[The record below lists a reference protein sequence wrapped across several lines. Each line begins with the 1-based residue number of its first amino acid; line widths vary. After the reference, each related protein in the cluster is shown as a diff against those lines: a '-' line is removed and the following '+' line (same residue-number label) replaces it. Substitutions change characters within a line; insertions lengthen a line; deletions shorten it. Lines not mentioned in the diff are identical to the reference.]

1 MTSQGSSKRSVS
13 SHAVWSTL
21 RQFWLLPAGF
31 GVILLAVIPGWLLEK
46 GSQNHLLEGNAAF
59 FTPYGALTAWAALP
73 AMGILTA
80 LGLFYFLF
88 RSPALCAYF
97 TLGIGRSRLFAI
109 RYFLGAGILFVSLLP
124 AMLASLTI
132 NLLFTQACWELFR
145 TFLYLFCLSYLAMMV
160 PFTLTAAI
168 VTMCGTLSE
177 AAVYTGIWLSAPH
190 LLGWI
195 AGTFARALLPGSAV
209 DGYGNILDAATSS
222 VIFHQSVFFPE
233 YNTSLFE
240 WSVFFGPLTFPAMDI
255 AEKSS
260 VGSYNGAMEWPELG
274 WWKVVVW
281 LLVTAAGALLAW
293 RLFLRRK
300 GEQTGFIGQ
309 CRGLVIAT
317 ALMGGLYGCGLIWGM
332 GLSTP
337 LRLLLGV
344 LVYGA
349 VFFLIGIAGFQGI
362 AWIKRRWPSLA
373 VSAGG
378 VLLIGIILATGGMGF
393 SQRIPPVDSI
403 EKAEIGYSGDTE
415 LMEMVWRRNADAFSV
430 RRITYTSP
438 EDLAVIIGLHKT
450 MADQGRPVPNGKI
463 AQPYK
468 ETAVSIP
475 LDIIYTLKDG
485 RVIRRVYDVNTLE
498 TLEQLLKLDKTEAMT
513 AYIKERFAEFLQSE
527 NEFVLYDS
535 YFQHEQILELEA
547 IERTELVACLEADY
561 QAQSLEDRYFP
572 EKDARMILQFG
583 SNGSATF
590 PLTDAYSRTLDF
602 LEKLGLATQTE
613 RPDPESVTLY
623 SYNLTKDNMR
633 WGIYQKY
640 NGDGWGIALS
650 SIEEVPPIQLSPEQ
664 TAALLPKLRSAYFA
678 SEPLYAVR
686 MEMKDETE
694 EYPRTVLKWLPAKD
708 LPAGILPE

>member
-21 RQFWLLPAGF
+21 RQFWLLPAAF

-109 RYFLGAGILFVSLLP
+109 RYFLGACILFVSLLP

-145 TFLYLFCLSYLAMMV
+145 TFLYLLCLSYLAMMV
-160 PFTLTAAI
+160 PFTLTAAV
-168 VTMCGTLSE
+168 VTMCSTLSE

-209 DGYGNILDAATSS
+209 DGYGNVLDAATSS
-222 VIFHQSVFFPE
+222 VVFHQSVFFPE

-260 VGSYNGAMEWPELG
+260 VGSYNGVMEWPELG
-274 WWKVVVW
+274 WWKVLVW

-300 GEQTGFIGQ
+300 GEQTGFTGQ

-317 ALMGGLYGCGLIWGM
+317 ALLGGLYGCGLIWGL

-337 LRLLLGV
+337 LRLLLGI

-349 VFFLIGIAGFQGI
+349 VFLLIGIAGFRGI
-362 AWIKRRWPSLA
+362 AWIKQRWPSLA

-378 VLLIGIILATGGMGF
+378 VLLIGIILATGGLGF
-393 SQRIPPVDSI
+393 SQRIPAVDSI
-403 EKAEIGYSGDTE
+403 EKAEIGYSGNTE

-438 EDLAVIIGLHKT
+438 EDLAVITGLHRA

-513 AYIKERFAEFLQSE
+513 ACIKERFAEFLQSE
-527 NEFVLYDS
+527 NEFVLYDG

-547 IERTELVACLEADY
+547 MERRELVACLEADY

-583 SNGSATF
+583 SYKRATF

-602 LEKLGLATQTE
+602 LEKRGLATQTE
-613 RPDPESVTLY
+613 QPEPESVTLY
-623 SYNLTKDNMR
+623 SYNPAKGNMMS
-633 WGIYQKY
+633 GIYQKY
-640 NGDGWGIALS
+640 NGNGWGIALS
-650 SIEEVPPIQLSPEQ
+650 SIEDATSIQLSPEQ

-686 MEMKDETE
+686 IEIKDETE